1 MFHHNPENITQH
13 GVDNKTITDAVSVTA
28 DIKDQKV
35 SDHIFDKQGLLNKE
49 FLPDRKTLRCE
60 FYIVVL
66 ECLLKQISRVR

>member
-1 MFHHNPENITQH
+1 MEWRTKPSLMLE
-13 GVDNKTITDAVSVTA
+13 SVTA
-28 DIKDQKV
+28 DVKDQKE
-35 SDHIFDKQGLLNKE
+35 SDHIFDKKGLLNKE